1 MFVFAGNTRLVAKR
15 QQRYVIGGGIFD
27 WIPSLTSVSR
37 ALGSAGNF
45 VSANKD
51 TIKNVADVVGNV
63 AKSSASTASAVKQIV
78 DVVKARRATAKAAA
92 LPIPLEKAMSEKS
105 LEFLKSLTRQH
116 AHSAEAPPATL
127 ADAALPDINS
137 RIAGAGFKT
146 LARPLAR
153 QRARTHR
160 GDGLILGPNSPF
172 KNIPILGAIL

>member
-127 ADAALPDINS
+127 PDINS

-172 KNIPILGAIL
+172 KNMGAIL